1 MRDTADSRALVS
13 STSRLSRSWR
23 SVISMLG
30 RIVDDSSSFTSRSMR
45 PTSVFNSDSK
55 HAVPDTETRRRLV
68 RESFTR
74 PASDAHA
81 FTVKFTHAFAQT
93 RAFTRHLRAT
103 RTVVGNRTANNSH
116 AHHARSHYI
125 APRRVRPCNAR
136 NDVVRMHMTHC
147 QCMRSNVCDDSTVLS
162 ATSNAPVVIPF
173 WRRKER
179 GVGW

>member
-1 MRDTADSRALVS
+1 
-13 STSRLSRSWR
+13 
-23 SVISMLG
+23 MLG

-116 AHHARSHYI
+116 AHHAQSHYI

-147 QCMRSNVCDDSTVLS
+147 QCMRLMY
-162 ATSNAPVVIPF
+162 ATIRPF
-173 WRRKER
+173 YLQPETHQSPSFFGEEKKE
-179 GVGW
+179 GVRW